1 MKKKTFIEPKTRM
14 IRVNPSAM
22 VAQSLQVGGN
32 VTENMEADDEGD
44 VKEDRLRYNV
54 WDEDWNEEETQ

>member
-1 MKKKTFIEPKTRM
+1 
-14 IRVNPSAM
+14 M

-54 WDEDWNEEETQ
+54 WDEDWNEEEKQ

>member
-1 MKKKTFIEPKTRM
+1 MKKSFIEPVTRI

-54 WDEDWNEEETQ
+54 WDEDWSEEEKQ

>member
-1 MKKKTFIEPKTRM
+1 MKKSFIEPVTRI

-22 VAQSLQVGGN
+22 VAQSLQVGGDA
-32 VTENMEADDEGD
+32 TETMVQDEVGD

-54 WDEDWNEEETQ
+54 WDEDWSEEEKQ